1 MLLSKFAKRFLIAFV
16 TVFISLLGVLAGAAP
31 SEAARPASPVPLAG
45 SVAPPL
51 PAGAIRLGA
60 LSPGTKIS
68 IEVTLN
74 IPDQAAL
81 TAFLNGLADPQS
93 PFYQHFLLPGQFGPR
108 FGPSLTQVAAVED
121 ALRSAGLSPGQV
133 SPNRLSIPVTAPAS
147 VIEHA
152 FGLTLDSYR
161 LPNGRA
167 AYANTTAPKVPAAV
181 APLVQGVL
189 GLNDLYPVQRLSSG
203 PRAAT
208 PAASI
213 ATGRAARPARPA
225 VGSGPQPCAAAS
237 NSANT
242 ADVIAGH
249 YGLSLLYLLGDFGK
263 GIRIGV
269 LELEPNLTSDIAAYE
284 QCYGISTKANYI
296 KIDGGAGPGA
306 GSGEAALDIEM
317 LAGLAPKSVI
327 DVYQAPNS
335 NGSGPGTGFYDIFKR
350 FATSDTDKVLSVS
363 WGSCEGNTAVAD
375 AKAQESLFEQAN
387 AQGQR
392 PRRTSP
398 RSPRR
403 RARTTAA
410 RRSPFTARTSSG

>member
-31 SEAARPASPVPLAG
+31 SEAARPASPVPLAA

-167 AYANTTAPKVPAAV
+167 AYANTTARKVPAAV

-249 YGLSLLYLLGDFGK
+249 KQRRDLPVHLTSGQVRS
-263 GIRIGV
+263 GV
-269 LELEPNLTSDIAAYE
+269 LAEGCHQAAAVSREYGSPLAAMRDYLERMAAGADHVILMPSATSTVDLMTGVGQLE
-284 QCYGISTKANYI
+284 H
-296 KIDGGAGPGA
+296 
-306 GSGEAALDIEM
+306 
-317 LAGLAPKSVI
+317 LAP
-327 DVYQAPNS
+327 
-335 NGSGPGTGFYDIFKR
+335 T
-350 FATSDTDKVLSVS
+350 VLQS
-363 WGSCEGNTAVAD
+363 
-375 AKAQESLFEQAN
+375 
-387 AQGQR
+387 R
-392 PRRTSP
+392 
-398 RSPRR
+398 
-403 RARTTAA
+403 
-410 RRSPFTARTSSG
+410 